1 MTTEFIKNLI
11 DQAHGHILNGD
22 SDNAIEML
30 SSIKLRVHEEEP
42 VAAIKAFTKDTDAKF
57 DVLREQIISSTDDP
71 IRKDLNIA
79 NANHKRAMQY
89 LDFFDGLIRQYDI

>member
-1 MTTEFIKNLI
+1 MANEFIKNLI

-22 SDNAIEML
+22 SETAIEML

-42 VAAIKAFTKDTDAKF
+42 MEEIKKFTLQADNDFNGYQQKMMNTA
-57 DVLREQIISSTDDP
+57 DDP

-79 NANHKRAMQY
+79 EANHQRAKKY
-89 LDFFDGLIRQYDI
+89 LDFFDNLVRRYDI